1 MRVEAG
7 LKRDD
12 RAVLPVGSTEQHAYL
27 SKPLGDLERLRLM
40 GPAEVRVAL
49 GDGNYGGLYQRPD
62 ADLEVLWREA
72 VAETRAAIE
81 GPWGSAST

>member
-27 SKPLGDLERLRLM
+27 SKALADLERLRLM